1 MIRIRISKGVTPDM
15 LLKDGF
21 KEVNSGNYTYYSK
34 QIGQYEIM
42 MKLRFPYNLRIKDWD
57 DNRAPWILMK
67 FLLQYE
73 AGDDY
78 AGKIKVYDSGRF
90 KILGTEDTLALIT
103 ELNKWTDIRKR
114 LTTWYDDF
122 LKGNI
127 MF

>member
-1 MIRIRISKGVTPDM
+1 
-15 LLKDGF
+15 
-21 KEVNSGNYTYYSK
+21 
-34 QIGQYEIM
+34 
-42 MKLRFPYNLRIKDWD
+42 MKLEMIMP
-57 DNRAPWILMK
+57 
-67 FLLQYE
+67 E
-73 AGDDY
+73 
-78 AGKIKVYDSGRF
+78 KIKVYDSGRF